1 MNKKVKALVLFSGG
15 LDSILAIKILKKQ
28 KIEVTALFLKS
39 YFFDEKKA
47 KKTAKRIKIPFI
59 STDFSKEQLKTVMN
73 PKHGYGS
80 ALNPCID
87 CHKLMIKKAERIR
100 KRGNFDFIATG
111 EVLGQR
117 PMSQNKRAINLI
129 ERQLGM
135 KGKILRPLSAKLLE
149 ETLAEKKGLVQ
160 RESLLGIKG
169 KSRKKQLELA
179 KEFNLKEHP
188 TPAGGCILTD
198 KDFSERLKEL
208 FKIWKGAER
217 KEKYFENDIG
227 LLKVGRHFKKNSAK
241 IIVGR
246 NEKENKT
253 IEKLS
258 LKKDILIE
266 MENYPGPLVLLRF
279 YKGKK
284 EKLVKEA
291 KKITQHYST
300 KSRFK
305 KDVSFSI
312 REI

>member
-1 MNKKVKALVLFSGG
+1 
-15 LDSILAIKILKKQ
+15 
-28 KIEVTALFLKS
+28 
-39 YFFDEKKA
+39 
-47 KKTAKRIKIPFI
+47 
-59 STDFSKEQLKTVMN
+59 
-73 PKHGYGS
+73 
-80 ALNPCID
+80 
-87 CHKLMIKKAERIR
+87 
-100 KRGNFDFIATG
+100 
-111 EVLGQR
+111 
-117 PMSQNKRAINLI
+117 
-129 ERQLGM
+129 
-135 KGKILRPLSAKLLE
+135 
-149 ETLAEKKGLVQ
+149 
-160 RESLLGIKG
+160 
-169 KSRKKQLELA
+169 
-179 KEFNLKEHP
+179 
-188 TPAGGCILTD
+188 
-198 KDFSERLKEL
+198 LKEL

-217 KEKYFENDIG
+217 KEKYFENDIE

-291 KKITQHYST
+291 KKITQYYST